1 MFTVLSFL
9 LFIQILANGNLSN
22 DQAAMMLFFG
32 WELLIFFGLVLDAV
46 VITAILL
53 VIALI
58 IASIIFLVS
67 RSKKKKKIETEEVD
81 GIMNEHETEISRR
94 ESHGQ

>member
-9 LFIQILANGNLSN
+9 LFIQILSNGNLSN

-32 WELLIFFGLVLDAV
+32 WELLIFGLVLDAV

-58 IASIIFLVS
+58 IAAIIFLVS
-67 RSKKKKKIETEEVD
+67 RSKKKKKIETEEVN
-81 GIMNEHETEISRR
+81 GIMNERETEISRR